1 MESSNHHADVDVSC
15 QGNHCVRE
23 VHTFRLKNLNGIFV
37 LADPPHLCG
46 HCKPPLIF
54 DGPLE
59 GEQKSYYWEQH
70 IAVPSSYKSGEILQI
85 RNSKLIGNRMCVHIF
100 FSKIVKRAGSSKC
113 KLVGKYLHDS

>member
-1 MESSNHHADVDVSC
+1 MESSNHQADVDVSC

-59 GEQKSYYWEQH
+59 GEQQKLLLGASH
-70 IAVPSSYKSGEILQI
+70 SSTKKSGEILEI
-85 RNSKLIGNRMCVHIF
+85 RNSKLIGNRMCF
-100 FSKIVKRAGSSKC
+100 FFKNESMQNQNKQKIIYS
-113 KLVGKYLHDS
+113 

>member
-59 GEQKSYYWEQH
+59 GEQQKLLLGASH
-70 IAVPSSYKSGEILQI
+70 SSSKFIQI
-85 RNSKLIGNRMCVHIF
+85 WRNSADPKFQINRKQDVCAYF
-100 FSKIVKRAGSSKC
+100 FFKNSEASWI
-113 KLVGKYLHDS
+113 

>member
-59 GEQKSYYWEQH
+59 GEQQKLLVEASSSKSKMYNTEVY
-70 IAVPSSYKSGEILQI
+70 ISFKSGEIP
-85 RNSKLIGNRMCVHIF
+85 SE
-100 FSKIVKRAGSSKC
+100 
-113 KLVGKYLHDS
+113 

>member
-59 GEQKSYYWEQH
+59 GEQQKLLLGASH
-70 IAVPSSYKSGEILQI
+70 SSTKKSGEILEI
-85 RNSKLIGNRMCVHIF
+85 RNSKLMEINRKQDVGF
-100 FSKIVKRAGSSKC
+100 FFQK
-113 KLVGKYLHDS
+113 

>member
-1 MESSNHHADVDVSC
+1 MIESSNHHADVDVSC

-59 GEQKSYYWEQH
+59 GEKQKLLLEASCN
-70 IAVPSSYKSGEILQI
+70 SSKSKMYNTEVYISFKSGEIP
-85 RNSKLIGNRMCVHIF
+85 N
-100 FSKIVKRAGSSKC
+100 
-113 KLVGKYLHDS
+113 